1 MTETGFRVYIP
12 DPTHGEGDW
21 SETGEKGPTAG
32 ASAEFR
38 QSLEAE
44 YKEEFQFTSIGT
56 GAALASYFVE
66 LVSDPYRDAATAAA
80 VFYTGKAIKE
90 GLESWGWIYAQLSKF
105 FRREPTFD
113 RNGAAILAYQAITA
127 ELGHVPAS
135 YQLKGFANQNR
146 LAYPDPSN
154 LPDLGEL
161 TIIEPAPDRVQRAI
175 VYVFQIVADGQ
186 EFRVEVDGHEVRFLQ
201 GCLS

>member
-21 SETGEKGPTAG
+21 SEAGEERARTGP
-32 ASAEFR
+32 SAEFR

-44 YKEEFQFTSIGT
+44 YGEEFQFTSIGT

-66 LVSDPYRDAATAAA
+66 LVSDPYRDAATAVA
-80 VFYTGKAIKE
+80 VFYTGKTIKE
-90 GLESWGWIYAQLSKF
+90 GLEGWGWIYIQLSKF

-113 RNGAAILAYQAITA
+113 RNGAAILAYNAITVK
-127 ELGHVPAS
+127 LGHVPAS
-135 YQLKGFANQNR
+135 YQLKGFANQHR

-154 LPDLGEL
+154 LL
-161 TIIEPAPDRVQRAI
+161 RSRRADNNR
-175 VYVFQIVADGQ
+175 AGS
-186 EFRVEVDGHEVRFLQ
+186 GSGSASH
-201 GCLS
+201 CLRLSDCC